1 MVGQKYSRTGLIDR
15 TVQRRDARLFI
26 VATEGAV
33 TEPQYFRGLQERG
46 IVDRLRVKI
55 EVLPTPADEGTSA
68 PRHVLDRL
76 SEVSSRYNL
85 IKDDERWLVIDA
97 DRVWE
102 RHLPQ
107 VAREA
112 LQKGFFVAV
121 SRPCFELWLLLHV
134 SDDVGSV
141 RTCDDCSRAL
151 RAHLGGYSKS
161 NLDMDW
167 FPRSAIL
174 DAIDRARALDPG
186 GGDRWPQA
194 TGSGVFRLASRLLE
208 RPGG

>member
-1 MVGQKYSRTGLIDR
+1 M
-15 TVQRRDARLFI
+15 QRRDARLFI
-26 VATEGAV
+26 LATEGAV

-55 EVLPTPADEGTSA
+55 EVLPTPLDEGTSA
-68 PRHVLDRL
+68 PRYVLDRL

-85 IKDDERWLVIDA
+85 IADDELWLVIDA
-97 DRVWE
+97 DRVWR

-107 VAREA
+107 VVREA

-141 RTCDDCSRAL
+141 STCDDCARAL
-151 RAHLGGYSKS
+151 RTHLGGYSQA

-174 DAIDRARALDPG
+174 NAIDRARALDPG
-186 GGDRWPQA
+186 GGDRWPQSI
-194 TGSGVFRLASRLLE
+194 GSDVFRLVSRLLG